1 MKERIEWGRNGSVP
15 LFSLSQCLSIFGL
28 NGQTIVMI
36 QVEIFSQCKKQSFPL
51 PDGHGLLMNSEC
63 KNK

>member
-28 NGQTIVMI
+28 DGQTIVMI
-36 QVEIFSQCKKQSFPL
+36 QVEIFSQQSFTK
-51 PDGHGLLMNSEC
+51 MT
-63 KNK
+63 KNVINP

>member
-1 MKERIEWGRNGSVP
+1 MGRSP
-15 LFSLSQCLSIFGL
+15 FFSLSQYLSIFGL
-28 NGQTIVMI
+28 DGQTIVMI